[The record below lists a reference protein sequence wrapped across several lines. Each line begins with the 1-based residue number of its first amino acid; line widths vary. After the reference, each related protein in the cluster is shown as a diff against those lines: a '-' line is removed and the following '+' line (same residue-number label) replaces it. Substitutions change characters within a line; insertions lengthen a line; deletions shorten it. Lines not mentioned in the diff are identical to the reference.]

1 MGNSSRVCSQ
11 THLPMQQNTIPTL
24 RPLRTMQQRFC
35 RFARDAFG
43 IEVDQEYYAGA
54 VEAVCGKLENL
65 IGSTVS
71 AMHIPGK
78 IRGGKT
84 AVRKEGARLIPEI
97 VVRYDPPNIPDAQE
111 AKGRFIT
118 YVKDRLVP
126 QLEAF
131 VKR

>member
-1 MGNSSRVCSQ
+1 MPSFDAPGDAPSAETDPSVQ
-11 THLPMQQNTIPTL
+11 
-24 RPLRTMQQRFC
+24 RTSEDPPEDMEQ
-35 RFARDAFG
+35 D
-43 IEVDQEYYAGA
+43 
-54 VEAVCGKLENL
+54 